1 MNSLI
6 LDGLNEL
13 GYENDFLLIEKL
25 EIYLATLK
33 KWNKVYNLTAINE
46 DSEIITKHF
55 FDSLSVNGFI
65 QNSQRIL
72 DVGTGAGFP
81 GLILAL
87 FNPDKSFVLVDGV
100 SKKISFLQEM
110 IGKLNLKN
118 VMAVHIKVEE
128 YKVTE
133 QFDIIISRAF
143 AEIKKMIKL
152 TKHLIKA
159 NGKFIA
165 MKGPDVI
172 NELDDLNL
180 PFVNYDVMVPFLHG
194 TRKIIARILQLS
206 TGPKEDGEV

>member
-6 LDGLNEL
+6 SEGLDEL
-13 GYENDFLLIEKL
+13 GYENDPLLIEKL

-46 DSEIITKHF
+46 DSEIIVKHF
-55 FDSLSVNGFI
+55 LDSLSVNQYI
-65 QNSQRIL
+65 QNSGRIL

-87 FNPDKSFVLVDGV
+87 FNPEKSFVLVDGV

-118 VMAVHIKVEE
+118 VIAVHTKVEQ
-128 YKVTE
+128 YNVAE

-143 AEIKKMIKL
+143 ADIKKMTKL
-152 TKHLIKA
+152 TSHLIKDG
-159 NGKFIA
+159 GKFIA
-165 MKGPDVI
+165 MKGPDVMS
-172 NELDDLNL
+172 ELDDISF
-180 PFVNYDVMVPFLHG
+180 PFVHYDITVPFLEG
-194 TRKIIARILQLS
+194 TRKIIEIKNS
-206 TGPKEDGEV
+206 

>member
-6 LDGLNEL
+6 VEGLNEL

-118 VMAVHIKVEE
+118 VMALHIKVEE

-152 TKHLIKA
+152 TKHLIKV

-165 MKGPDVI
+165 MKGPDVM

-180 PFVNYDVMVPFLHG
+180 PFVNYDVMVPFLQG
-194 TRKIIARILQLS
+194 TRKIIEIKNS
-206 TGPKEDGEV
+206 

>member
-1 MNSLI
+1 LNSLI
-6 LDGLNEL
+6 VEGLNEL

-87 FNPDKSFVLVDGV
+87 FNPEKSFVLVDGV

-128 YKVTE
+128 YKVTD

-152 TKHLIKA
+152 TNHLIKV

-165 MKGPDVI
+165 MKGPDVM

-180 PFVNYDVMVPFLHG
+180 PFVNYDVMVPFLQG
-194 TRKIIARILQLS
+194 TRKIIEIKNS
-206 TGPKEDGEV
+206 

>member
-6 LDGLNEL
+6 VEGLNEL
-13 GYENDFLLIEKL
+13 GHENDFLLIEKL

-46 DSEIITKHF
+46 DNEIITKHF
-55 FDSLSVNGFI
+55 LDSLSVNGFI

-152 TKHLIKA
+152 TKHLIKV

-165 MKGPDVI
+165 MKGPDVM
-172 NELDDLNL
+172 NELDDLSL
-180 PFVNYDVMVPFLHG
+180 PFVNYDVMVPFLQG
-194 TRKIIARILQLS
+194 TRKIIEIKNS
-206 TGPKEDGEV
+206 

>member
-6 LDGLNEL
+6 VEGLNEL

-87 FNPDKSFVLVDGV
+87 FNPEKSFVLVDGV

-152 TKHLIKA
+152 TKHLIKV

-165 MKGPDVI
+165 MKGPDVM

-180 PFVNYDVMVPFLHG
+180 PFVNYDVMVPFLQG
-194 TRKIIARILQLS
+194 TRKIIEIKNS
-206 TGPKEDGEV
+206 

>member
-6 LDGLNEL
+6 VEGLNEL
-13 GYENDFLLIEKL
+13 GHENDFLLIEKL

-152 TKHLIKA
+152 TKHLIKV

-165 MKGPDVI
+165 MKGPDVM
-172 NELDDLNL
+172 NELDDLSL
-180 PFVNYDVMVPFLHG
+180 PFVNYDVMVPFLQG
-194 TRKIIARILQLS
+194 TRKIIEIKNS
-206 TGPKEDGEV
+206 

>member
-6 LDGLNEL
+6 VDGLNEL
-13 GYENDFLLIEKL
+13 GYENDVLLIEKL

-87 FNPDKSFVLVDGV
+87 FNPEKSFVLVDGV

-152 TKHLIKA
+152 TKHLIKV

-165 MKGPDVI
+165 MKGPDVM

-180 PFVNYDVMVPFLHG
+180 PFVNYDVMVPFLQG
-194 TRKIIARILQLS
+194 TRKIIEIKNS
-206 TGPKEDGEV
+206 

>member
-6 LDGLNEL
+6 SEGLDEL
-13 GYENDFLLIEKL
+13 GYENDPLLIKKL

-46 DSEIITKHF
+46 DSEIIVKHF
-55 FDSLSVNGFI
+55 LDSLSVNQYI
-65 QNSQRIL
+65 QNSGRIL

-87 FNPDKSFVLVDGV
+87 FNSEKSFVLVDGV

-118 VMAVHIKVEE
+118 VIAVHTKVEQ
-128 YKVTE
+128 YNVAE

-143 AEIKKMIKL
+143 ADIKKMTKL
-152 TKHLIKA
+152 TSHLIKDG
-159 NGKFIA
+159 GKFIA
-165 MKGPDVI
+165 MKGPDVMS
-172 NELDDLNL
+172 ELDDISF
-180 PFVNYDVMVPFLHG
+180 PFVHYDITVPFLEG
-194 TRKIIARILQLS
+194 TRKIIEIKNS
-206 TGPKEDGEV
+206 

>member
-1 MNSLI
+1 LNSLI
-6 LDGLNEL
+6 SEGLDEL
-13 GYENDFLLIEKL
+13 GYENDPLLIEKL

-152 TKHLIKA
+152 TKHLIKV

-165 MKGPDVI
+165 MKGPDVM

-180 PFVNYDVMVPFLHG
+180 PFVNYDVMVPFLQG
-194 TRKIIARILQLS
+194 TRKIIEIKNS
-206 TGPKEDGEV
+206 

>member
-6 LDGLNEL
+6 VEGLNEL
-13 GYENDFLLIEKL
+13 GHENDFLLIEKL

-46 DSEIITKHF
+46 DSAIITKHF

-152 TKHLIKA
+152 TKHLIKV

-172 NELDDLNL
+172 SELDDLNL

-194 TRKIIARILQLS
+194 TRKIIEIKNS
-206 TGPKEDGEV
+206 

>member
-1 MNSLI
+1 LNSLI
-6 LDGLNEL
+6 VDGLNEL
-13 GYENDFLLIEKL
+13 GYENDVLLIEKL

-55 FDSLSVNGFI
+55 LDSLSVNGFI

-152 TKHLIKA
+152 TKHLIKV

-165 MKGPDVI
+165 MKGPDVM

-180 PFVNYDVMVPFLHG
+180 TFVNYDVMVPFLQG
-194 TRKIIARILQLS
+194 TRKIIEIKNS
-206 TGPKEDGEV
+206 

>member
-6 LDGLNEL
+6 VEGLNEL

-46 DSEIITKHF
+46 DSAIITKHF

-152 TKHLIKA
+152 TKHLIKV

-165 MKGPDVI
+165 MKGPDVM

-180 PFVNYDVMVPFLHG
+180 PFVNYDVMVPFLQG
-194 TRKIIARILQLS
+194 TRKIIEIKNS
-206 TGPKEDGEV
+206 

>member
-6 LDGLNEL
+6 IEGLNEL
-13 GYENDFLLIEKL
+13 GYENDFFLIEKL

-152 TKHLIKA
+152 TKHLIKV

-165 MKGPDVI
+165 MKGPDVM

-180 PFVNYDVMVPFLHG
+180 TFVNYDVMVPFLQG
-194 TRKIIARILQLS
+194 TRKIIEIKNS
-206 TGPKEDGEV
+206 

>member
-6 LDGLNEL
+6 VEGLNEI

-55 FDSLSVNGFI
+55 LDSLSVNGFI

-152 TKHLIKA
+152 TKHLIKV

-165 MKGPDVI
+165 MKGPDVM

-180 PFVNYDVMVPFLHG
+180 TFVNYDVMVPFLQG
-194 TRKIIARILQLS
+194 TRKIIEIKNS
-206 TGPKEDGEV
+206 

>member
-6 LDGLNEL
+6 VEGLNEL

-46 DSEIITKHF
+46 DSAIITKHF

-152 TKHLIKA
+152 TKHLIKV

-165 MKGPDVI
+165 MKGPDVM

-180 PFVNYDVMVPFLHG
+180 TFVNYDVMVPFLQG
-194 TRKIIARILQLS
+194 TRKIIEIKNS
-206 TGPKEDGEV
+206 

>member
-13 GYENDFLLIEKL
+13 GYENDVLLIKKL

-152 TKHLIKA
+152 TKHLIKV

-165 MKGPDVI
+165 MKGPDVM

-180 PFVNYDVMVPFLHG
+180 TFVNYDVMVPFLQG
-194 TRKIIARILQLS
+194 TRKIIEIKNS
-206 TGPKEDGEV
+206 

>member
-6 LDGLNEL
+6 SEGLDEL
-13 GYENDFLLIEKL
+13 GYENDPLLIEKL

-46 DSEIITKHF
+46 DSEIIVKHF
-55 FDSLSVNGFI
+55 LDSLSVNQYI
-65 QNSQRIL
+65 QNSGRIL

-87 FNPDKSFVLVDGV
+87 FNPEKSFVLVDGV

-118 VMAVHIKVEE
+118 VIAVHTKVEQ
-128 YKVTE
+128 YNVAE

-143 AEIKKMIKL
+143 ADIKKMTKL
-152 TKHLIKA
+152 TSHLIKDG
-159 NGKFIA
+159 GKFIA

-172 NELDDLNL
+172 SELDDISL
-180 PFVNYDVMVPFLHG
+180 PFVHHDITVPFLQG
-194 TRKIIARILQLS
+194 TRKIIEIKNS
-206 TGPKEDGEV
+206 